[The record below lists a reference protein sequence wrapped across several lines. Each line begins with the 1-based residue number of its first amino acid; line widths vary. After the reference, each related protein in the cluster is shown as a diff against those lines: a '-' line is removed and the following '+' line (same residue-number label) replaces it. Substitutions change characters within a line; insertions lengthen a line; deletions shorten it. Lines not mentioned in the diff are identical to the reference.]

1 MLRTLAIAIIPV
13 LLAATP
19 SAAVTSQEKMET
31 CKVGAESQQ
40 LQGAKRSAFIK
51 KCMAGEITSRRAQ
64 KRGETGTEKVAELT
78 ARLPPSGCRP
88 LQRLTSNRAQLTAAK
103 HFDRRDAIDPLAVEM
118 RIRSSTPVIGR
129 PSSRTMVSRLINP
142 ASVAG
147 HAARAR

>member
-51 KCMAGEITSRRAQ
+51 KCMAGEITSRRRA
-64 KRGETGTEKVAELT
+64 KTRRNRNRKSSRAYRALATGADVG
-78 ARLPPSGCRP
+78 RSSG
-88 LQRLTSNRAQLTAAK
+88 LTSNER
-103 HFDRRDAIDPLAVEM
+103 
-118 RIRSSTPVIGR
+118 
-129 PSSRTMVSRLINP
+129 N
-142 ASVAG
+142 
-147 HAARAR
+147 